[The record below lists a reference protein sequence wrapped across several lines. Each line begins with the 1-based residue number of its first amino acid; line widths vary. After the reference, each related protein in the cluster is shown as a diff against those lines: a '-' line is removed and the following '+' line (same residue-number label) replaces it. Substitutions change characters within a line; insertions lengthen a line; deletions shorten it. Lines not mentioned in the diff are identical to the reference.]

1 MKTSLKLLLCSM
13 LILSCG
19 GDREQTMKMDKS
31 KNQPSP
37 RKVMATVLGSLN
49 KKLAEEGG
57 LVVHN
62 VTVGADSIS
71 FVFGLTDEAVALWR
85 TTAATLERSP
95 VLTWAT
101 ISAELSLS
109 GKEPGRYQTRLRGL
123 KSLGPDNPRIVKTL
137 AKQPAKS
144 SGKSP
149 LKAVPEGA
157 EIQCQIIAVGIR

>member
-1 MKTSLKLLLCSM
+1 
-13 LILSCG
+13 
-19 GDREQTMKMDKS
+19 MDES
-31 KNQPSP
+31 RNQPSP
-37 RKVMATVLGSLN
+37 RKVMATVLGSLST
-49 KKLAEEGG
+49 KLAEEGG
-57 LVVHN
+57 LVVQN

-71 FVFGLTDEAVALWR
+71 FVFGLTDDAVALWR
-85 TTAATLERSP
+85 TAAATLERSP

-123 KSLGPDNPRIVKTL
+123 KSLGPDNPLIVRTL

-149 LKAVPEGA
+149 LRAIPEGA
-157 EIQCQIIAVGIR
+157 EVNCQVMAVGIR